1 MSKINTPETDVS
13 AECQS
18 LYGQESLA
26 NIRCSLKKVITSSIL
41 RMSYGS
47 SSFGFEWDGALR
59 A

>member
-26 NIRCSLKKVITSSIL
+26 NIRCSLKKVITTSNTTIQ
-41 RMSYGS
+41 
-47 SSFGFEWDGALR
+47 
-59 A
+59 